1 MWLATIVVCDG
12 RFDNGCVLDAASFWI
27 TDYFEETKIRQIH
40 VGKPA
45 RIMLMGF
52 DQPVSGH
59 VESIEARRW

>member
-1 MWLATIVVCDG
+1 M
-12 RFDNGCVLDAASFWI
+12 R
-27 TDYFEETKIRQIH
+27 ETKIRQIH